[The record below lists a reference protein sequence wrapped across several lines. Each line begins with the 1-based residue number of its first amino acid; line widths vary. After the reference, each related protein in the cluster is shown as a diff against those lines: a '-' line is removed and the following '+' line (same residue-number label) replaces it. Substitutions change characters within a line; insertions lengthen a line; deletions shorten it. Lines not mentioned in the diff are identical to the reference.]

1 MAGSKLRDELRHTLE
16 TCLKETREGGMLVE
30 GLEPGVPHGA
40 VALGDDILVRDGRVL
55 QRCLQLLHPDDA
67 NKSAF
72 SAVCGT
78 WTVIC
83 PAAYQAPE
91 EMKEAL
97 KQHAQDALHETKV
110 RELWEESPHRQAA
123 LLAQVVCVQEH
134 IDLLVGASRHVRE

>member
-40 VALGDDILVRDGRVL
+40 VALGDYVLVRDGRVL

-67 NKSAF
+67 SQSAF

-78 WTVIC
+78 WTALR

-97 KQHAQDALHETKV
+97 RVSMPKMLCMRQRSGSFGERALTA
-110 RELWEESPHRQAA
+110 RRPSLRRSYACRNISIC
-123 LLAQVVCVQEH
+123 LLGPA
-134 IDLLVGASRHVRE
+134 GT